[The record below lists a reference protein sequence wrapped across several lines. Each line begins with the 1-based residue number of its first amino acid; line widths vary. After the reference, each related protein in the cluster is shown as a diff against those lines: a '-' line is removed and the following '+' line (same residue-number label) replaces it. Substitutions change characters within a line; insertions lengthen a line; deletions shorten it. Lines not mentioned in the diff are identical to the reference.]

1 MASNLSTIGFDD
13 SNPDE
18 LEELLL
24 RLAQEGRARV
34 ATPHGDYAIWRSR
47 TGAEVWFHLAPV
59 ENDTGAVERE
69 IIGLT
74 PFFEGTSNVSINVT
88 EIVKRSDDTMM
99 EGAFHAWV
107 APDDEGEGAYPLV
120 FDAVDFAAMSHR
132 SLPERWRARICG
144 FAREVSAFADEPSFL
159 SWQDEEPRMA
169 PRSFIPVGLFAACEN
184 DAMEER
190 STEPVPT
197 SHALIVGKVLAF
209 EKLENEESSKPLYWM
224 SLESLAATYDVV
236 ASPDVV
242 EGEIVIG
249 GIVQAGCWL
258 FGRAIT

>member
-24 RLAQEGRARV
+24 KLAQEGRARV
-34 ATPHGDYAIWRSR
+34 ATPFGDYAIWRSR

-69 IIGLT
+69 ITGLT
-74 PFFEGTSNVSINVT
+74 PFFEGSSEVSLNVT
-88 EIVKRSDDTMM
+88 EVVKRCEDTVM

-107 APDDEGEGAYPLV
+107 APSVESEGAYPIV
-120 FDAVDFAAMSHR
+120 FDAVDFAAVSHR
-132 SLPERWRARICG
+132 TLPERRRARICG

-159 SWQDEEPRMA
+159 SWQDEEPQMA
-169 PRSFIPVGLFAACEN
+169 PCSFIPVGLFAVSDN
-184 DAMEER
+184 DAQGEG
-190 STEPVPT
+190 SSEPVPT
-197 SHALIVGKVLAF
+197 SHALIIGKVLAF
-209 EKLENEESSKPLYWM
+209 EKLVNEESSKPFYWI
-224 SLESLAATYDVV
+224 SVESLAATYDVV
-236 ASPDVV
+236 ASPEVV
-242 EGEIVIG
+242 EGEIIVG
-249 GIVQAGCWL
+249 GIVRAGCWL